1 MLGIMAGMTRR
12 ACFSLRPLVSG
23 SHLFAV
29 LSGLTVDTCYVS
41 LQRLLWVDLFV
52 FSAMLG
58 STVALGDDFFDHGRI
73 YCNAWFDTGYMQ
85 FGTLVVKVFLP
96 MTLMVLRSTALCR

>member
-12 ACFSLRPLVSG
+12 VGFSLRPLVSG

-29 LSGLTVDTCYVS
+29 SFGSTVDTCYVS
-41 LQRLLWVDLFV
+41 LQRLLWVVLFV

-58 STVALGDDFFDHGRI
+58 STVALRDDFLELFELSAFSAMLGSTL
-73 YCNAWFDTGYMQ
+73 DTCS
-85 FGTLVVKVFLP
+85 LVRCDVVWW
-96 MTLMVLRSTALCR
+96 